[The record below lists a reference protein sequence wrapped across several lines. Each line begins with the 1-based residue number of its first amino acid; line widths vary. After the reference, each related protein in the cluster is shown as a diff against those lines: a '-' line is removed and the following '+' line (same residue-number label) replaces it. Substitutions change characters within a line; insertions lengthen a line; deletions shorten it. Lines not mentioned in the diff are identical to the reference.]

1 MSHAL
6 IIGATGG
13 IGGAIARALAPDHEL
28 SLVGRDASALGRAKQ
43 ALGAARALTADV
55 AVELDVAALAD
66 DLPAVDVLVY
76 AVGAVTPQPL
86 AEAGAEAWERQW
98 GANVWGLALVVK
110 HLGPRLA
117 AGARL
122 LVVGARPELAA
133 ARGMAAYAAS
143 KAAADGVARVAA
155 LELRRQKVQVTVVRP
170 PAVDTALWRPFGGA
184 PRGALAPAVVG
195 RQVAE
200 ALRAPAT
207 PELLIDAG

>member
-1 MSHAL
+1 MKHAL
-6 IIGATGG
+6 ILGATGG
-13 IGGAIARALAPDHEL
+13 IGGAIARALAPDHDL
-28 SLVGRDASALGRAKQ
+28 SLVARDASALGRAKQ

-76 AVGAVTPQPL
+76 AVGTVEPQPL
-86 AEAGAEAWERQW
+86 AEAAAEAWERQW
-98 GANVWGLALVVK
+98 AANVWGLALVLK
-110 HLGPRLA
+110 HVGPRLA
-117 AGARL
+117 SGARV
-122 LVVGARPELAA
+122 LVLGARPELAA

-170 PAVDTALWRPFGGA
+170 PAVATALWQPFGGA
-184 PRGALAPAVVG
+184 PRGALEPEVVG